1 MFITLDRHVAF
12 SPRTDQ
18 QYKIYVRRCW
28 QTTESCYPASGVS
41 GLKIEKV
48 FEVQRVSDR
57 IIPLKMIVGQCVITF
72 LSVYA
77 PQCFLSDADKDLLY
91 IQRCAVTGKIPVSEF
106 LTPCGDLHGHVGSTG
121 SGFREVHGGF
131 RYGRPEPDTEGERI
145 LEDALAYDLLLGNT
159 CFKK

>member
-1 MFITLDRHVAF
+1 M
-12 SPRTDQ
+12 
-18 QYKIYVRRCW
+18 
-28 QTTESCYPASGVS
+28 
-41 GLKIEKV
+41 
-48 FEVQRVSDR
+48 FEVPRVSDR
-57 IIPLKMIVGQCVITF
+57 IIPLKMIAGQCVITF

-77 PQCFLSDADKDLLY
+77 SQCFLSDSDKDLLY
-91 IQRCAVTGKIPVSEF
+91 IQLCAVTAKIPVSEF

-145 LEDALAYDLLLGNT
+145 LEDALGYDLLLGNT